1 MGSAGTPTTTPE
13 DALKAA
19 RSYVSKNRGSYCH
32 VVGLLEDDLDYF
44 VQTELN
50 DPADHW
56 PLGPAAILISKATGK
71 LYDEAWGNVIGRFDS
86 MTPVPDPAR
95 EGSCTEEKR

>member
-1 MGSAGTPTTTPE
+1 MTAPE

-19 RSYVSKNRGSYCH
+19 RSYVSKNRGHYCH
-32 VVGLLEDDLDYF
+32 VVGLLEDEWDYF

-50 DPADHW
+50 DPDGQW

-71 LYDEAWGNVIGRFDS
+71 LYDEAWGNVIDRVDS
-86 MTPVPDPAR
+86 MRAVPSPTP
-95 EGSCTEEKR
+95 EGLGSEEL